1 MTRTAVPVTAS
12 DHPAEPSHHSITTAE
27 RDAPAHETALASG
40 TRTIVLDGCPV
51 AYTLRTSQRA
61 KRLRLVVRPETGL
74 EVTVPRGV
82 PMRRVEQVLAEKA
95 RWIERSFAQVAS
107 RPSPMSYPLETGTPL
122 TYCGRTIHLD
132 VQRGPGR
139 PRVALR
145 GDTLCVTATDTD
157 AAVIRD
163 LVRRWYRRAAREVF
177 AERTAYWNT
186 GYGFS
191 YGRIAVKDQKSRW
204 GSCSRQGNLNFNWRL
219 LLAPLPVLNYVVIHE
234 LAHLREPNHSPAFW
248 ALVAEQCPDYKTDRR
263 WLRLHGHE
271 LRL

>member
-1 MTRTAVPVTAS
+1 MTRTAVPVTTPDRAG
-12 DHPAEPSHHSITTAE
+12 EPSHYKITSPE
-27 RDAPAHETALASG
+27 RHAPARETALPSG
-40 TRTIVLDGCPV
+40 ARTIVLDGRPV
-51 AYTLRTSQRA
+51 TYALRMSPRA
-61 KRLRLVVRPETGL
+61 KRLRLVVRPDTGL

-95 RWIERSFAQVAS
+95 QWIARSFAQVAS
-107 RPSPMSYPLETGTPL
+107 RPSPLSRPLETGATL

-132 VQRGPGR
+132 VRRSPGH

-157 AAVIRD
+157 ATVIRD
-163 LVRRWYRRAAREVF
+163 PVQRWYRRSAREVF

-191 YGRIAVKDQKSRW
+191 YGRIAIKDQKSRW

-219 LLAPLPVLNYVVIHE
+219 LLAPLAVLDYVVIHE

-248 ALVAEQCPDYKTDRR
+248 ALVARQCPDYKTQRR

-271 LRL
+271 LRF